1 MGTFCDRCVTCRK
14 ISPSKKVS
22 ESFEKNPL
30 SCNNAQKW
38 MFAKLFYGNLFLKAF
53 EMFKHHYF
61 THPLSLSHSCMLI
74 DTCVAI
80 HNNHLLSVNMFKEF
94 LFFFFWVITIFV
106 FFYNEQHFWHC
117 KIIMLGDNK
126 DNMARTIKIKEN
138 EEALKVMADNYL
150 QMT

>member
-94 LFFFFWVITIFV
+94 LFFFFF
-106 FFYNEQHFWHC
+106 
-117 KIIMLGDNK
+117 GDNK
-126 DNMARTIKIKEN
+126 FSCFFIMNNIFDTALLCSEIIKTIWH
-138 EEALKVMADNYL
+138 V
-150 QMT
+150 Q